1 MFAQSAAKGI
11 TVATFT
17 VRQGHKYRATISL
30 GLLEGLAGND
40 VIADRLRDAGFVD
53 VAVEGSG
60 STRRAVGLWPHNA
73 SAELPS
79 QITAVTE
86 IEVA

>member
-1 MFAQSAAKGI
+1 M
-11 TVATFT
+11 ATFT
-17 VRQGHKYRATISL
+17 VRQGHKYRAKISL

-60 STRRAVGLWPHNA
+60 STRRAVGLWPHDDA